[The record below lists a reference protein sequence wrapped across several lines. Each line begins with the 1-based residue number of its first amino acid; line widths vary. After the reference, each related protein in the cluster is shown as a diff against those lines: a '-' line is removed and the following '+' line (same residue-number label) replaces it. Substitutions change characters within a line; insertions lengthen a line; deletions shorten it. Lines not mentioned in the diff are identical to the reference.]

1 MKNENQK
8 RKRSEA
14 PQRRRRPFQYFNEL
28 RGRGGGNEL
37 SRGKGGRG
45 CVIDRYIYIYRIDT
59 RSVRERSKFYFI

>member
-28 RGRGGGNEL
+28 RGEGGREMSCQGARGGGDVL
-37 SRGKGGRG
+37 
-45 CVIDRYIYIYRIDT
+45 
-59 RSVRERSKFYFI
+59 